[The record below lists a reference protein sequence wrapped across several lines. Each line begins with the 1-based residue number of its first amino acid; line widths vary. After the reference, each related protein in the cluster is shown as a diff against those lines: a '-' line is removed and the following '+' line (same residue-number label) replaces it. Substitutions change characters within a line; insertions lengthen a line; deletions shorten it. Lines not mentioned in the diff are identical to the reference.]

1 MIWNS
6 RHFLV
11 EITKRKFA
19 QLVDG
24 EKLLKTLPS
33 TLRRNKMLKPLKEFI
48 KGFKSYPPTW
58 YDIGQLAAENLIWA
72 VTMTIVGG
80 LLYLLLKVL

>member
-1 MIWNS
+1 
-6 RHFLV
+6 
-11 EITKRKFA
+11 
-19 QLVDG
+19 
-24 EKLLKTLPS
+24 
-33 TLRRNKMLKPLKEFI
+33 MLKPLKEFI

-72 VTMTIVGG
+72 VTMAIVGG

>member
-19 QLVDG
+19 QLVVDG
-24 EKLLKTLPS
+24 KLLRTTTT
-33 TLRRNKMLKPLKEFI
+33 TLRRNRMLKPLKEFI

-72 VTMTIVGG
+72 VTMAIVGG